1 MAKYTLSIEDDFDFD
16 LFGFCSHYTDYR
28 ACWALN
34 EALDLKLVKS
44 DESFMVSG
52 KKGDIISS
60 HSFYEWFD
68 DENLVNYYLIKNKNG
83 IHFLVPEL
91 SQIDYFFA
99 VKEAGYVQ
107 IETFLNKLK
116 QTPGILTA
124 FHYDPFELKSAKHL
138 VF

>member
-1 MAKYTLSIEDDFDFD
+1 MAKFTLNIEDDFDFD

-34 EALDLKLVKS
+34 EALSLQLVKS

-52 KKGDIISS
+52 KKGDIISM

-68 DENLVNYYLIKNKNG
+68 EENLINYYLIKNKNG
-83 IHFLVPEL
+83 IHHLIPEL
-91 SQIDYFFA
+91 SQIDYFLA
-99 VKEAGYVQ
+99 IQESGAIEIAG
-107 IETFLNKLK
+107 FLAKLK

-124 FHYDPFELKSAKHL
+124 LNYDPLELKSAKHL
-138 VF
+138 IF

>member
-1 MAKYTLSIEDDFDFD
+1 MAKFTLSIEDDFDFD

-34 EALDLKLVKS
+34 EALGLKLVKS

-52 KKGDIISS
+52 KKGDIISA

-68 DENLVNYYLIKNKNG
+68 EDNLVSYYLIKNKNG
-83 IHFLVPEL
+83 IHLLVPEL
-91 SQIDYFFA
+91 SQIDYFLA
-99 VKEAGYVQ
+99 IKESGSVE
-107 IETFLNKLK
+107 IDPFLAQLK
-116 QTPGILTA
+116 KTPGVLTA
-124 FHYDPFELKSAKHL
+124 LHYDPFDLKSAKNF